1 MPELTDQALVLG
13 ALRGEVQA
21 YGELVQRYQTSVYN
35 VCYRMMG
42 ERQAAE
48 DQAQEA
54 FVRAYQR
61 LETFDLERPF
71 GPWIRRVATNLCLNH
86 LNRAAPDTAP
96 LDEEYGDVAVA
107 RLGQPE
113 KEFQRAERARTVRA
127 ALESL
132 PPHYRAVIEMR
143 HYQDLSYAE
152 IAEALGLTM
161 SEVKTHLYRAR
172 KTLAVRLKS
181 DGVG

>member
-1 MPELTDQALVLG
+1 
-13 ALRGEVQA
+13 
-21 YGELVQRYQTSVYN
+21 
-35 VCYRMMG
+35 
-42 ERQAAE
+42 
-48 DQAQEA
+48 
-54 FVRAYQR
+54 
-61 LETFDLERPF
+61 
-71 GPWIRRVATNLCLNH
+71 
-86 LNRAAPDTAP
+86 
-96 LDEEYGDVAVA
+96 
-107 RLGQPE
+107 
-113 KEFQRAERARTVRA
+113 VRA

>member
-21 YGELVQRYQTSVYN
+21 YGELVRRYQTSVYN

-48 DQAQEA
+48 DRAQDA

-61 LETFDLERPF
+61 LDTFDVERPF

-86 LNRAAPDTAP
+86 LNRAGPETAP
-96 LDEEYGDVAVA
+96 LDEEYVAVA
-107 RLGQPE
+107 GLGEPE
-113 KEFQRAERARTVRA
+113 KELQRHERDRSLRL
-127 ALESL
+127 ALSSL
-132 PPHYRAVIEMR
+132 PPHYRAVIELR
-143 HYQDLSYAE
+143 HYQELSYAE
-152 IAEALGLTM
+152 ISTVLGLSM

-172 KTLAVRLKS
+172 RALAARLRS
-181 DGVG
+181 EGLG